1 MKNPAVKIF
10 TRTRELSLL
19 NDYLSTL
26 NIPFEIYTSKD
37 EVPNEPFELGI
48 CYCYTKKINPP
59 LLYLAIKGFV
69 NYHPAP
75 LPEYPFSPEYK
86 ENSPERGV
94 KDKVM
99 KWGVTAHF
107 MDE

>member
-48 CYCYTKKINPP
+48 
-59 LLYLAIKGFV
+59 
-69 NYHPAP
+69 
-75 LPEYPFSPEYK
+75 S
-86 ENSPERGV
+86 
-94 KDKVM
+94 
-99 KWGVTAHF
+99 
-107 MDE
+107 

>member
-48 CYCYTKKINPP
+48 SYCYTKKINPP
-59 LLYLAIKGFV
+59 LRNVSAKTLI
-69 NYHPAP
+69 
-75 LPEYPFSPEYK
+75 LP
-86 ENSPERGV
+86 
-94 KDKVM
+94 
-99 KWGVTAHF
+99 
-107 MDE
+107 